1 VAAENTQI
9 QVNHAWRQGS
19 VLSVQMASKLAVDSQ
34 VQPWGPADLAV
45 IISQDC
51 DILNRSLIHEPY
63 IEVHFARARPIEN
76 KDGRYTDGRNPRT
89 LQFFSTVSGILQLY
103 SIDIHQKLRASR
115 PILEAELPRY
125 QLEDRFTDL
134 IRRWTAKR
142 YTRAALPD
150 TFNERCKKAR
160 GRLERVLTASGHLF
174 PGIYLRLDPADE
186 LSIGE
191 IYRGIVRITA
201 WPEVLANEETET
213 AAAQAAAEIEAAL
226 NKCTGVELEVSLVS
240 EEEFTLADLRLC
252 KKWDPFDFISDSSD
266 DSESILPPD

>member
-1 VAAENTQI
+1 M
-9 QVNHAWRQGS
+9 
-19 VLSVQMASKLAVDSQ
+19 LSVQMAAKLAFDSQ
-34 VQPWGPADLAV
+34 VQPWGAADLAV

-51 DILNRSLIHEPY
+51 DILHSSLIQEPY
-63 IEVHFARARPIEN
+63 VEVHFARALPVEN

-89 LQFFSTVSGILQLY
+89 LQFFSTVSGISQLY
-103 SIDIHQKLRASR
+103 SINIHQKFRASR
-115 PILEAELPRY
+115 AILLEAELPRY

-150 TFNERCKKAR
+150 AFNERCKKAR

-186 LSIGE
+186 LSAGE
-191 IYRGIVRITA
+191 TYRGIVRITA
-201 WPEVLANEETET
+201 WPEVLADEKTET

-226 NKCTGVELEVSLVS
+226 NKCAGVELEVSLVS